1 MTDRHTVNTITSDAL
16 DALYEQ
22 LEAAEDTES
31 QRQLRIADAAFASA
45 TVRAAQLGAQLAEAR
60 RLHAQ
65 TCPLAQGQLRPPAF
79 TCSMCD
85 ALTAPALE
93 TP

>member
-1 MTDRHTVNTITSDAL
+1 MTDRIPLDHLTSDAL
-16 DALYEQ
+16 DALYER

-45 TVRAAQLGAQLAEAR
+45 TVRAAQLGSQLAEAR

-65 TCPLAQGQLRPPAF
+65 TCPHAQGHLPPPAF
-79 TCSMCD
+79 TCSLCD
-85 ALTAPALE
+85 ALTEPTRE
-93 TP
+93 TT